1 MFKRASE
8 HPENKLHVLVQD
20 RKDEEQLKHRGT
32 YRIPHILSVIIINN
46 LCVSAARKRTW
57 R

>member
-20 RKDEEQLKHRGT
+20 RKDEKQLKHRGT
-32 YRIPHILSVIIINN
+32 YRILHILSVIIINY
-46 LCVSAARKRTW
+46 LYVSAARK
-57 R
+57 